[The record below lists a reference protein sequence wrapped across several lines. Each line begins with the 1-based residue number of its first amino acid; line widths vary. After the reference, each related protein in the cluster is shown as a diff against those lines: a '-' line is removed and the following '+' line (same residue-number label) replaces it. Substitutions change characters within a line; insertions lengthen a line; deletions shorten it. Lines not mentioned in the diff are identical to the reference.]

1 MVSFESLDMVSYS
14 PSIIT
19 MATSS
24 IISEIKQ
31 LVENCNFLM
40 PIFIQRSHYG
50 GPHQI
55 VAILFGAEKQE
66 WYG

>member
-1 MVSFESLDMVSYS
+1 
-14 PSIIT
+14 
-19 MATSS
+19 
-24 IISEIKQ
+24 
-31 LVENCNFLM
+31 M